1 MNDREKDDQQTGRI
15 LTRREVFTILGTA
28 AGAGIFGYPLAQASS
43 TASPVPRCIGRPEQ
57 TEGPYF
63 LDTKLNRSDIR
74 SDPSDGS
81 IMDGMPLL
89 LEFHVSQIT
98 SRSCAP
104 LPGAVVDLW
113 HCDAL
118 GIYSG
123 VQDPHFNTLGKKF
136 LRGYQVTDDA
146 GIARFT
152 TIYPGWYSGRTVH
165 MHFKIRTNPRIQAG
179 SEFTSQLYFDDLV
192 TDHVYTQIPNSNRG
206 QRMMR
211 NKDDGIFHV
220 GGDQLIL
227 ALTRDGL
234 GYSAMFEIGL
244 ERP

>member
-15 LTRREVFTILGTA
+15 LTRREVFAILGTA
-28 AGAGIFGYPLAQASS
+28 AGAGIFGHSPAQASS
-43 TASPVPRCIGRPEQ
+43 TVSSRPRCIGRPEQ

-63 LDTKLNRSDIR
+63 LDTKLNRSNIR

-81 IMDGMPLL
+81 LMDGIPLL

-98 SRSCAP
+98 PQSCAP
-104 LPGAVVDLW
+104 LPGAIVDVW
-113 HCDAL
+113 HCDAR

-123 VQDPHFNTLGKKF
+123 VRDPHFNTVGKKF

-146 GIARFT
+146 GTARFT
-152 TIYPGWYSGRTVH
+152 TIYPGWYPGRTVH
-165 MHFKIRTNPRIQAG
+165 MHFKIRTNPSNQAG
-179 SEFTSQLYFDDLV
+179 SEFTSQLYFDDSV
-192 TDHVYTQIPNSNRG
+192 TDQVYTQSPYSNRG
-206 QRMMR
+206 RRMMR

-227 ALTRDGL
+227 DLTSDGP
-234 GYSAMFEIGL
+234 GYAAIFDIGL
-244 ERP
+244 QRP